1 MNNRIYL
8 DHAATTPVRPEVV
21 EAMLPYMTGRFGN
34 ASSTHWA
41 GREAKAALTAARD
54 VIAGFIGCSPA
65 QLMFTSGG
73 TESDNTAIFGAAEA
87 NAHRGKH
94 IITSQIE
101 HHAVLHACER
111 LEKLGFEVTYL
122 PVDAFGQVRAADV
135 EAALRPDTILI
146 SIMYGNNEV
155 GTLQPIREIGG
166 LARERGVLFHVDAVQ
181 ALGHV
186 PIDLAELPVDL
197 MSFSAHKLNG
207 PKGIGA
213 LYIAKQTHIA
223 PLIYGGQQER
233 KRRPGTENVPAI
245 VGFGKAV
252 ELFARER
259 YELQQNLETIRHE
272 MVSGLISRLGEAA
285 VVVNGHPTERLAHI
299 LNVSFPGIATETM
312 LMNLDLEGVAAASGS
327 ACTSGSL
334 EVSHVLQAMKLPREV
349 TASAIRF
356 SFGRDTNLEQIVKT
370 VTIIETICARL
381 RSRV

>member
-1 MNNRIYL
+1 M

-21 EAMLPYMTGRFGN
+21 EAMLPYMTGQFGN

-73 TESDNTAIFGAAEA
+73 TESDNSAIFGAAEA
-87 NAHRGKH
+87 NAHRGRH

-166 LARERGVLFHVDAVQ
+166 LARERGVPFHVDAVQ

-356 SFGRDTNLEQIVKT
+356 SFGRGTNLEQIVKT
-370 VTIIETICARL
+370 VTIVETICARL

>member
-334 EVSHVLQAMKLPREV
+334 EVSHVLQAMKLPQEV

>member
-21 EAMLPYMTGRFGN
+21 EAMLPYMTGLFGN

>member
-1 MNNRIYL
+1 
-8 DHAATTPVRPEVV
+8 
-21 EAMLPYMTGRFGN
+21 
-34 ASSTHWA
+34 
-41 GREAKAALTAARD
+41 
-54 VIAGFIGCSPA
+54 
-65 QLMFTSGG
+65 
-73 TESDNTAIFGAAEA
+73 
-87 NAHRGKH
+87 
-94 IITSQIE
+94 
-101 HHAVLHACER
+101 
-111 LEKLGFEVTYL
+111 
-122 PVDAFGQVRAADV
+122 
-135 EAALRPDTILI
+135 
-146 SIMYGNNEV
+146 
-155 GTLQPIREIGG
+155 
-166 LARERGVLFHVDAVQ
+166 VLFHVDAVQ